1 MEEECKHT
9 VIQGEGRCFCKKKK
23 IYDSK
28 KKREVM
34 LEDWLTYKNIFVK
47 FLLKSWIE
55 IKLNENQ
62 NSIELLILYAR
73 FMFYKF

>member
-1 MEEECKHT
+1 
-9 VIQGEGRCFCKKKK
+9 
-23 IYDSK
+23 
-28 KKREVM
+28 M

-62 NSIELLILYAR
+62 NSIELLI
-73 FMFYKF
+73 